1 MKFANSIQLLS
12 FPLSF
17 AKDEKQW
24 MERVLKRQKLDA
36 EGQAHIALIQVC
48 LIPPK
53 ILLKSLP
60 LGFIGI

>member
-1 MKFANSIQLLS
+1 MKFANSIQILS
-12 FPLSF
+12 FPISF

-48 LIPPK
+48 LFQKNTITVK
-53 ILLKSLP
+53 AS
-60 LGFIGI
+60 